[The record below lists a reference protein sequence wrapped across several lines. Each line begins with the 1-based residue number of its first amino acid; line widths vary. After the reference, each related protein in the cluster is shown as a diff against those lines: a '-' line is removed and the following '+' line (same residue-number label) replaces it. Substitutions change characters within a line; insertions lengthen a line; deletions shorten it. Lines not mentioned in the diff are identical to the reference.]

1 MGTLFESDGI
11 VFRVV
16 QTRAAAE
23 NGHVSYVNHFQYP
36 DETFP
41 ADAQIW
47 ESGHDE
53 VKGWHDA
60 SRAVLAQRED
70 LQREIGG
77 RLKGD

>member
-16 QTRAAAE
+16 ETRAASE
-23 NGHVSYVNHFQYP
+23 NGNVSYVDHFQYP
-36 DETFP
+36 DETLP

-53 VKGWHDA
+53 VK
-60 SRAVLAQRED
+60 E
-70 LQREIGG
+70 
-77 RLKGD
+77 